1 MVITGGPARHVHG
14 AIVLRILAILR
25 EWLLTPPHG
34 GSLTLKEAV
43 LFMQRLA
50 HLLAAGVLR
59 GQTAVTFERVFLQLL
74 LTLCS
79 PSGHPQARLY
89 PHLLSK
95 QSLMEL
101 IVRNAQHKAN
111 GCTQLWSAMHTHRT
125 CLHVFEAL
133 MCVPWCAAG
142 SAAAGG
148 F

>member
-1 MVITGGPARHVHG
+1 MPAQTLVMVITGGPARHVHG

-25 EWLLTPPHG
+25 EWLLTPPPG

-79 PSGHPQARLY
+79 PSGHPQARPH
-89 PHLLSK
+89 PHLLSPAK
-95 QSLMEL
+95 PDDADGSGCLVQSRGVHTAAVCHAHPQDMH
-101 IVRNAQHKAN
+101 A
-111 GCTQLWSAMHTHRT
+111 CT
-125 CLHVFEAL
+125 
-133 MCVPWCAAG
+133 
-142 SAAAGG
+142 GG
-148 F
+148 P

>member
-1 MVITGGPARHVHG
+1 MPMQTLVMVITGGPARHVHG

-25 EWLLTPPHG
+25 EWLLTPPPG

-79 PSGHPQARLY
+79 HSGHPQARPPPPPL
-89 PHLLSK
+89 
-95 QSLMEL
+95 
-101 IVRNAQHKAN
+101 R
-111 GCTQLWSAMHTHRT
+111 
-125 CLHVFEAL
+125 HVKD
-133 MCVPWCAAG
+133 AACQERL
-142 SAAAGG
+142 A
-148 F
+148 